1 MLAGQI
7 DTYVY
12 FSVLLLTVFLD
23 KYLGVARH
31 VLFLKLQSSI
41 MPSYDDDLPTQQEEL
56 LLKQLVDS
64 VEEQERIH
72 AILEVQNFCRTSFEV
87 SNAFCALQVK
97 NLVIGSKRCKTTFY
111 RVGTLD
117 TLFTLLKEFSSSPSS
132 SNQTDPLIEIIDC
145 ISSFVKSANKS
156 IAERLIEL
164 GCIQQLVS
172 LLSSRSDSIRLCE
185 SCLRCLRS
193 FFLPKLPTAT
203 FSKIDYSNPF
213 LHPLPFVLLCDPET
227 HKPPSFVD
235 PSRTSSSVSPMEPN
249 SPIDILFEHVPCLDT
264 LTQLLSTSPFAQL
277 AIVEILCCLCVDND
291 RQQQLM
297 EKNLVSPI
305 LHLLVQHAYEH
316 DAGATK
322 PGLVR

>member
-1 MLAGQI
+1 
-7 DTYVY
+7 
-12 FSVLLLTVFLD
+12 
-23 KYLGVARH
+23 
-31 VLFLKLQSSI
+31 

-72 AILEVQNFCRTSFEV
+72 AIME
-87 SNAFCALQVK
+87 VK

-117 TLFTLLKEFSSSPSS
+117 TLFTLLKEFSSSSSSS
-132 SNQTDPLIEIIDC
+132 SNQTDLLIEIIDC

-164 GCIQQLVS
+164 GCIQHLFS
-172 LLSSRSDSIRLCE
+172 LLASRPDSISLCE

-235 PSRTSSSVSPMEPN
+235 PSHKSPSVSSMEPN
-249 SPIDILFEHVPCLDT
+249 SPIDILFEHVQCLDT
-264 LTQLLSTSPFAQL
+264 LTQLLSASKFAQL